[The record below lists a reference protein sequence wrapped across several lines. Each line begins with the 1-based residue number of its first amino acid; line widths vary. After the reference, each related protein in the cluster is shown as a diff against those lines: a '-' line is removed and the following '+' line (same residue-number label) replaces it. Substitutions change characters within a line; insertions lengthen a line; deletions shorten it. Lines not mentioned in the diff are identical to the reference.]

1 VIAMIDNAEIVQGSD
16 GALHIAPEGLALKY
30 RWSRPDRPDQEVAK
44 YDEVAAVEVSPNG
57 RQVLVVFAG
66 PRESWTLKGTVRP
79 EAMWAKD
86 SIERYM
92 ERAQARKQ
100 PLFESKVDVEQLR
113 AAIAEMAGADSAQVP
128 VLTDLLLAQ
137 AIHHGATDLHLQ
149 PSGESTLVRLRV
161 DGQLVTV
168 GEMPGDLGQRVV
180 ARLEVMARMKSFAA
194 GIAQTGRLTVE
205 ADGRAVDVRLTAL
218 PTTDGVRLT
227 ARFFDPQRALVD
239 LDALGFEPEALA
251 AYREAIGQPGGCVV
265 MTGPAGS
272 GKTTTMYASLAELV
286 EADPSRSISTVEEP
300 VELGMLG
307 VDQTE
312 VNRSAGLDFAA
323 ALRTVLRQDP
333 RVIMV
338 GEIRD
343 IETAEIAMQ
352 AALTGHLIFTTV
364 HAPSG
369 AGVLTRLLDL
379 GLEPYVVAS
388 SVTMILAQRLVRV
401 LCPDCREACELTAD
415 ELAWLGGIAPTDREG
430 WETCRA
436 VGCSACGGSGYRGR
450 TGIFEMVPVTAQMR
464 SAIMDRRPMQELER
478 LAAEASSGD
487 LWQAGLAKVA
497 AGETTVDEL
506 RAVLG
511 KPER

>member
-1 VIAMIDNAEIVQGSD
+1 MIDNAEVVHGSD
-16 GALHIAPEGLALKY
+16 GTLHIAPEGLAFRY
-30 RWSRPDRPDQEVAK
+30 RWRRPDRPEQEAAT

-66 PRESWTLKGTVRP
+66 PRETWTVKGTARP

-86 SIERYM
+86 SIERHI

-100 PLFESKVDVEQLR
+100 PLFESKADVEELR
-113 AAIAEMAGADSAQVP
+113 AAIAEMAEADVAQIP
-128 VLTDLLLAQ
+128 VLADLIIAQ

-149 PSGESTLVRLRV
+149 PSSDGTLVRLRV
-161 DGQLVTV
+161 DGQLATV
-168 GEMPGDLGQRVV
+168 GEMPASVGERVV

-194 GIAQTGRLTVE
+194 SMAQTGRLTVE
-205 ADGRAVDVRLTAL
+205 ANGRNVDVRLTAL

-227 ARFFDPQRALVD
+227 ARLFDPKRALVD
-239 LDALGFEPEALA
+239 LDALGFEPEPLEV
-251 AYREAIGQPGGCVV
+251 YRAAIGQPGGCIV

-300 VELGMLG
+300 VELGMTG

-401 LCPDCREACELTAD
+401 LCPDCREACELTPD
-415 ELAWLGGIAPTDREG
+415 ELAWLGIAPIDRQG

-436 VGCSACGGSGYRGR
+436 VGCEACGGSGYRGR
-450 TGIFEMVPVTAQMR
+450 TGIFELVPVTGQMR

-478 LAAEASSGD
+478 LAAGASSGD

-497 AGETTVDEL
+497 AGVTTIDEL

-511 KPER
+511 KPQQ